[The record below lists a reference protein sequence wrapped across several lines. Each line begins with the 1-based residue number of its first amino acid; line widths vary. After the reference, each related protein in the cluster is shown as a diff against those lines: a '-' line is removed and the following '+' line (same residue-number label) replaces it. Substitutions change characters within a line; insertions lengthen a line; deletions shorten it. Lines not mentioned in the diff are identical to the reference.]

1 MKKGIT
7 LILILILTANS
18 VLWAQQETDYSFLE
32 SPGFIALVVVLAV
45 VPFLIWGL
53 VELVAEADAPD
64 DGLMLVSAQ
73 NSQTMPQTN
82 SVPAMNVLQHVV
94 ADYNTQENKVYL
106 GLRFRF

>member
-18 VLWAQQETDYSFLE
+18 VLWAQETDYSFLE

-45 VPFLIWGL
+45 VPLLIWGI

-64 DGLMLVSAQ
+64 DGIRLVSMQ
-73 NSQTMPQTN
+73 NSQIILQTN
-82 SVPAMNVLQHVV
+82 SVPVMNVLQHVV
-94 ADYNTQENKVYL
+94 VDYNTQENKAYM
-106 GLRFRF
+106 GFRFRF